1 MSKTFFAD
9 QLDTAATWWRIHR
22 RDGVTLGFA
31 THDRDLWFDGV
42 MHRAAPGMLPSAIRR
57 TSGFEDDP
65 SDVAGALSHDAIHAD
80 DLVRG
85 RYDAALIES
94 GVVDWQT
101 SESVLLY
108 RGSLGAISREEG
120 SFRAELVSDKARLAQ
135 DRIPLT
141 GPSCRAQFCGP
152 GCDLN
157 PQFHQRRALVTEIDP
172 AAHSLKLNL
181 TDAVPY
187 RFGRLRWIDGP
198 LTGIAHSIVD
208 AQENTVTLAD
218 PLLPEVQPGQPMAL
232 ATTSA
237 MALPVQAAA
246 SPRAV
251 NPQ

>member
-65 SDVAGALSHDAIHAD
+65 SDVAGALSHDAIRAD

-108 RGSLGAISREEG
+108 
-120 SFRAELVSDKARLAQ
+120 
-135 DRIPLT
+135 
-141 GPSCRAQFCGP
+141 
-152 GCDLN
+152 
-157 PQFHQRRALVTEIDP
+157 
-172 AAHSLKLNL
+172 
-181 TDAVPY
+181 
-187 RFGRLRWIDGP
+187 
-198 LTGIAHSIVD
+198 
-208 AQENTVTLAD
+208 
-218 PLLPEVQPGQPMAL
+218 
-232 ATTSA
+232 
-237 MALPVQAAA
+237 
-246 SPRAV
+246 
-251 NPQ
+251 